1 MYSYLI
7 VHIQSHNNV
16 RSGTTISFDE
26 FDTVS
31 EAFVFL
37 TSQLKLLL
45 AKTDF
50 SNIKRS
56 CIEQINTPNGAQL
69 PPELVEKVNSCGN
82 ITVLFEVL
90 AQSCYWSWIDVRL
103 LKVMAAASGLAEAIQ
118 LLSNYKK
125 AIFSKKLFDILP
137 NAPSKKVK
145 EEYYT
150 KIVTKLHKQP
160 NEMTVA
166 DLIEFQSELETV
178 IMDITKGVCI
188 LEHLEKGC
196 IEVHWYIPTSCVDR
210 AYQTARVR
218 CYQFKDFYL
227 LYLKIGHYPVIH
239 DPLTSPDLVSAT
251 SPPVNVGKLYNVIC
265 EWLCVLIIC
274 HIVTVKDFIIHYY
287 DYLSINM
294 DTEVVTQLMVS
305 QQLLSEDI
313 VMAASSDY
321 QKNCLILE
329 QVTMMNVQSLVSFAE
344 LLLTIDSQKHIGGHL
359 IQGIQV
365 YY

>member
-1 MYSYLI
+1 MYIYKCTQFL
-7 VHIQSHNNV
+7 VLLQAQANV
-16 RSGTTISFDE
+16 RSNALIPFAE

-50 SNIKRS
+50 SDIKRS
-56 CIEQINTPNGAQL
+56 CIEQINTPSGAQL
-69 PPELVEKVNSCGN
+69 PPELVEKVNLCTN
-82 ITVLFEVL
+82 ITMLFEVL
-90 AQSCYWSWIDVRL
+90 AQSPYWSWIDVRL
-103 LKVMAAASGLAEAIQ
+103 LKVMAAASGLMEAIQ

-150 KIVTKLHKQP
+150 KIVTKINKKP

-166 DLIEFQSELETV
+166 DLLEFQSELETV

-196 IEVHWYIPTSCVDR
+196 IEIHWYIPTSCVDK

-218 CYQFKDFYL
+218 CYQFKHLHL

-239 DPLTSPDLVSAT
+239 DPLSLPDLVSAP
-251 SPPVNVGKLYNVIC
+251 SLPVHLGKLCNII
-265 EWLCVLIIC
+265 LLACVLLFC
-274 HIVTVKDFIIHYY
+274 HIATVKDFVSHYY
-287 DYLSINM
+287 DYLSVNM
-294 DTEVVTQLMVS
+294 DAEVVTQLMVS

-329 QVTMMNVQSLVSFAE
+329 QVILMNVDSLVSFAE
-344 LLLTIDSQKHIGGHL
+344 LLMTNDSQSDIAKVLSDGK
-359 IQGIQV
+359 
-365 YY
+365 